1 MTSILRLSPAVQRYA
16 WGKVGL
22 DSEVA
27 KLFKSNS
34 DQPVDEATPY
44 AEVCDHYDTYYTL
57 RYIIEFSTVYVCLL
71 VMRKLLDS
79 SGSLPW

>member
-1 MTSILRLSPAVQRYA
+1 MTSILRLSPAVQTYA

-44 AEVCDHYDTYYTL
+44 AEVCDHYDTYYIQ
-57 RYIIEFSTVYVCLL
+57 RYT
-71 VMRKLLDS
+71 
-79 SGSLPW
+79 